1 MFVGVAYRVVGH
13 TGTQERVTD
22 SETSHATRKERSKF
36 VRRAAAVT
44 QEFAFGPSPCNFHR
58 IITSVTAVTLYSAK
72 PLALLS
78 GPLPR
83 IARNVNI
90 TIVHGQAPQ

>member
-1 MFVGVAYRVVGH
+1 M
-13 TGTQERVTD
+13 
-22 SETSHATRKERSKF
+22 
-36 VRRAAAVT
+36 RRAAAVT
-44 QEFAFGPSPCNFHR
+44 PSVRRNAIFHR